1 MNVKRIL
8 VWGVVEG
15 LAVLGLTQ
23 CLVAC
28 RERAE
33 EPAPRIVNIINFVRQ
48 TEPRPV
54 NISDEDLFLT
64 TLRQVEL
71 LEKHRLRGTFLLQY
85 DALLNPRYQELMR
98 RALKEGSEVGGW
110 WEITQPHVE
119 AAGMTWRG
127 AYPWDWHAN
136 VGFSTGY
143 TPEEREKLVDVYM
156 AEFKKIFGAYPTAVG
171 SWFID
176 AHTLQYM
183 ADRYRIVASCNC
195 RDQVGTDGYT
205 LWGGY
210 WNQAYYP
217 SRKNAYMPA
226 QTPQE
231 QIGVPV
237 FRMLGSDPIN
247 QYDSGLGLPA
257 QGVETL
263 EPAYTEG
270 GGNPVWIDWFFD
282 MLTDGP
288 CLAFQ
293 SAQVGQEN
301 SFTWPRMR
309 RGLEYQVAVADSLSR
324 AGALTVQTLSESGRW
339 FKERF
344 AETPATC
351 IVAMKD
357 SKPAGRKTVWYDSR
371 FYRANVVWEDSTLRF
386 RDIHLFDERLPSAY
400 LTQPGTS
407 TQCLYTTLP
416 LVDGFNWSSTTET
429 AGLRLV
435 EKMADGSWRPVPV
448 GMPAAGETA
457 PGELTVT
464 TPILAG
470 GSCRMVFD
478 ERAIRIRLTENAGK
492 EYRFVL
498 TTAPEK
504 ALPFTAIEPQC
515 VRARIGDLDYRAQCT
530 AGTVGEEEA
539 ADTFLLMPD
548 ADGSLTL
555 DLSQR

>member
-98 RALKEGSEVGGW
+98 RALKEGSEVGSW

-293 SAQVGQEN
+293 YAQVGQEN

-386 RDIHLFDERLPSAY
+386 RDIHLFD
-400 LTQPGTS
+400 
-407 TQCLYTTLP
+407 
-416 LVDGFNWSSTTET
+416 
-429 AGLRLV
+429 
-435 EKMADGSWRPVPV
+435 
-448 GMPAAGETA
+448 
-457 PGELTVT
+457 
-464 TPILAG
+464 
-470 GSCRMVFD
+470 
-478 ERAIRIRLTENAGK
+478 
-492 EYRFVL
+492 
-498 TTAPEK
+498 
-504 ALPFTAIEPQC
+504 
-515 VRARIGDLDYRAQCT
+515 
-530 AGTVGEEEA
+530 
-539 ADTFLLMPD
+539 
-548 ADGSLTL
+548 
-555 DLSQR
+555 

>member
-288 CLAFQ
+288 CLGFP
-293 SAQVGQEN
+293 V
-301 SFTWPRMR
+301 
-309 RGLEYQVAVADSLSR
+309 
-324 AGALTVQTLSESGRW
+324 
-339 FKERF
+339 
-344 AETPATC
+344 C
-351 IVAMKD
+351 
-357 SKPAGRKTVWYDSR
+357 AGRTGEFV
-371 FYRANVVWEDSTLRF
+371 
-386 RDIHLFDERLPSAY
+386 Y
-400 LTQPGTS
+400 LASDAARTGIPGRS
-407 TQCLYTTLP
+407 G
-416 LVDGFNWSSTTET
+416 GFAVS
-429 AGLRLV
+429 
-435 EKMADGSWRPVPV
+435 
-448 GMPAAGETA
+448 
-457 PGELTVT
+457 
-464 TPILAG
+464 G
-470 GSCRMVFD
+470 GSPDRTDV
-478 ERAIRIRLTENAGK
+478 
-492 EYRFVL
+492 V
-498 TTAPEK
+498 
-504 ALPFTAIEPQC
+504 
-515 VRARIGDLDYRAQCT
+515 RIGAMVQGAFRGDSGDLHRGDEGQQAGRPQNGVVRQPFLPGQCR
-530 AGTVGEEEA
+530 VG
-539 ADTFLLMPD
+539 
-548 ADGSLTL
+548 G
-555 DLSQR
+555 

>member
-98 RALKEGSEVGGW
+98 RALKEGSEVGGLVGDHPTSRRSGRHDVARGLSVGLARERRFFDGIYSRRARKNW
-110 WEITQPHVE
+110 STS
-119 AAGMTWRG
+119 TW
-127 AYPWDWHAN
+127 PN
-136 VGFSTGY
+136 S
-143 TPEEREKLVDVYM
+143 
-156 AEFKKIFGAYPTAVG
+156 KKIFGAYPTAVG

-270 GGNPVWIDWFFD
+270 AA
-282 MLTDGP
+282 T
-288 CLAFQ
+288 
-293 SAQVGQEN
+293 
-301 SFTWPRMR
+301 
-309 RGLEYQVAVADSLSR
+309 
-324 AGALTVQTLSESGRW
+324 
-339 FKERF
+339 RF
-344 AETPATC
+344 GSIGFSTC
-351 IVAMKD
+351 
-357 SKPAGRKTVWYDSR
+357 
-371 FYRANVVWEDSTLRF
+371 
-386 RDIHLFDERLPSAY
+386 
-400 LTQPGTS
+400 
-407 TQCLYTTLP
+407 
-416 LVDGFNWSSTTET
+416 
-429 AGLRLV
+429 
-435 EKMADGSWRPVPV
+435 
-448 GMPAAGETA
+448 
-457 PGELTVT
+457 
-464 TPILAG
+464 
-470 GSCRMVFD
+470 
-478 ERAIRIRLTENAGK
+478 
-492 EYRFVL
+492 
-498 TTAPEK
+498 
-504 ALPFTAIEPQC
+504 
-515 VRARIGDLDYRAQCT
+515 
-530 AGTVGEEEA
+530 
-539 ADTFLLMPD
+539 
-548 ADGSLTL
+548 
-555 DLSQR
+555 

>member
-1 MNVKRIL
+1 M
-8 VWGVVEG
+8 
-15 LAVLGLTQ
+15 
-23 CLVAC
+23 
-28 RERAE
+28 
-33 EPAPRIVNIINFVRQ
+33 
-48 TEPRPV
+48 
-54 NISDEDLFLT
+54 
-64 TLRQVEL
+64 
-71 LEKHRLRGTFLLQY
+71 LQY

-143 TPEEREKLVDVYM
+143 TPEEREKIGRRLHGRIQ
-156 AEFKKIFGAYPTAVG
+156 KKIFGAYPTAVG

-270 GGNPVWIDWFFD
+270 AATRFDRLVFRHADRRAVPGFPV
-282 MLTDGP
+282 
-288 CLAFQ
+288 C
-293 SAQVGQEN
+293 
-301 SFTWPRMR
+301 
-309 RGLEYQVAVADSLSR
+309 
-324 AGALTVQTLSESGRW
+324 
-339 FKERF
+339 
-344 AETPATC
+344 
-351 IVAMKD
+351 
-357 SKPAGRKTVWYDSR
+357 AGRTGEFV
-371 FYRANVVWEDSTLRF
+371 
-386 RDIHLFDERLPSAY
+386 Y
-400 LTQPGTS
+400 LASDAARTGIPGRS
-407 TQCLYTTLP
+407 GGIRCL
-416 LVDGFNWSSTTET
+416 G
-429 AGLRLV
+429 R
-435 EKMADGSWRPVPV
+435 
-448 GMPAAGETA
+448 
-457 PGELTVT
+457 
-464 TPILAG
+464 
-470 GSCRMVFD
+470 
-478 ERAIRIRLTENAGK
+478 
-492 EYRFVL
+492 
-498 TTAPEK
+498 
-504 ALPFTAIEPQC
+504 EP
-515 VRARIGDLDYRAQCT
+515 
-530 AGTVGEEEA
+530 
-539 ADTFLLMPD
+539 
-548 ADGSLTL
+548 
-555 DLSQR
+555 

>member
-195 RDQVGTDGYT
+195 GNGRLHAVGR
-205 LWGGY
+205 L
-210 WNQAYYP
+210 
-217 SRKNAYMPA
+217 
-226 QTPQE
+226 
-231 QIGVPV
+231 
-237 FRMLGSDPIN
+237 
-247 QYDSGLGLPA
+247 
-257 QGVETL
+257 L
-263 EPAYTEG
+263 EP
-270 GGNPVWIDWFFD
+270 
-282 MLTDGP
+282 
-288 CLAFQ
+288 
-293 SAQVGQEN
+293 
-301 SFTWPRMR
+301 
-309 RGLEYQVAVADSLSR
+309 GL
-324 AGALTVQTLSESGRW
+324 
-339 FKERF
+339 
-344 AETPATC
+344 
-351 IVAMKD
+351 
-357 SKPAGRKTVWYDSR
+357 
-371 FYRANVVWEDSTLRF
+371 
-386 RDIHLFDERLPSAY
+386 LP
-400 LTQPGTS
+400 
-407 TQCLYTTLP
+407 
-416 LVDGFNWSSTTET
+416 
-429 AGLRLV
+429 
-435 EKMADGSWRPVPV
+435 
-448 GMPAAGETA
+448 
-457 PGELTVT
+457 
-464 TPILAG
+464 
-470 GSCRMVFD
+470 
-478 ERAIRIRLTENAGK
+478 
-492 EYRFVL
+492 
-498 TTAPEK
+498 
-504 ALPFTAIEPQC
+504 EP
-515 VRARIGDLDYRAQCT
+515 
-530 AGTVGEEEA
+530 
-539 ADTFLLMPD
+539 
-548 ADGSLTL
+548 
-555 DLSQR
+555 